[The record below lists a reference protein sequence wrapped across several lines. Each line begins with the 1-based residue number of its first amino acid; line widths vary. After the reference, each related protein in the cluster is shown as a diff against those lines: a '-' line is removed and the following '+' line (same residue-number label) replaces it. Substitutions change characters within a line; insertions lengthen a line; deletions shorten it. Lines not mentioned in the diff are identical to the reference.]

1 MERGARQATVHRV
14 AKSQTWLKWLST
26 HVCLCSSGPSFLSQT
41 QNTLASH
48 PIPHHQPYSAPVHA
62 ASNVLLTFFPVG
74 WLPKLLLKLG
84 PRPLLF
90 LTSQLCLKLLAH
102 FQLSPSHG
110 TGSQPSSLG
119 VILHPHTARASLL
132 HLWTHKPCFHK
143 NILKC
148 ILWVSWYK
156 GWIYDYIYCIILY
169 ILCLVVK
176 SWQWY
181 LTLFEP
187 MDCSLAGS
195 SVHWIPQT
203 IILEWVTISSP
214 RGSSQP
220 TD

>member
-1 MERGARQATVHRV
+1 M
-14 AKSQTWLKWLST
+14 L
-26 HVCLCSSGPSFLSQT
+26 
-41 QNTLASH
+41 
-48 PIPHHQPYSAPVHA
+48 
-62 ASNVLLTFFPVG
+62 LLTCFLLFFPVG

-84 PRPLLF
+84 PRPLRF
-90 LTSQLCLKLLAH
+90 LTSQLGLKLLAH
-102 FQLSPSHG
+102 FQLSPSHE

-119 VILHPHTARASLL
+119 VIFHPHTARALL
-132 HLWTHKPCFHK
+132 WHLWTHK
-143 NILKC
+143 NILKY

-176 SWQWY
+176 SRQWY

-214 RGSSQP
+214 RGSSQS